1 MENICKPKGS
11 ILTCPRCGAKIAKT
25 KEKLTETTRLHI
37 DLFKPLEAQQ
47 INLLEMVSCYDCG
60 AYVNIRCVDN
70 YKEKVEKVI
79 ITVEDIK
86 IEVPVEGEE
95 DYIVAAAK
103 KLSQVGIT
111 IERGL
116 REPINFELKH
126 KLKEEEI
133 K

>member
-11 ILTCPRCGAKIAKT
+11 ILTCPECGAKIAKT

-47 INLLEMVSCYDCG
+47 INPREMVSCYDCG

-70 YKEKVEKVI
+70 YKEEGEKVI

-86 IEVPVEGEE
+86 IEVPVNIEKGG
-95 DYIVAAAK
+95 YIEAAFN
-103 KLSQVGIT
+103 KLNENGIKIPDT
-111 IERGL
+111 IS
-116 REPINFELKH
+116 EPIKVEY
-126 KLKEEEI
+126 
-133 K
+133 